1 MIINAKKYVRRLPF
15 IETHVTALIGVL
27 IGSQRT
33 YTRVEIENVLM
44 NIVKNEQFYRTKYM
58 NRTITFISQCIIFIP
73 LSFVMRTNVDKQK

>member
-15 IETHVTALIGVL
+15 IKTHVTALIGVL

-58 NRTITFISQCIIFIP
+58 NRTITFISQCIIFIL
-73 LSFVMRTNVDKQK
+73 LSFAMRTNVDKQK